1 MKKKKMLAKSNQVIW
16 EFHVST
22 HTHTRICEHMH
33 VCVCVEYQQTQ
44 LIAFAGLLPAA
55 NATRHMYNI
64 FAAI

>member
-1 MKKKKMLAKSNQVIW
+1 MLAKSNQVIW

-22 HTHTRICEHMH
+22 HTYIH
-33 VCVCVEYQQTQ
+33 VRVCEYQQTQ

>member
-1 MKKKKMLAKSNQVIW
+1 MSQ
-16 EFHVST
+16 HT